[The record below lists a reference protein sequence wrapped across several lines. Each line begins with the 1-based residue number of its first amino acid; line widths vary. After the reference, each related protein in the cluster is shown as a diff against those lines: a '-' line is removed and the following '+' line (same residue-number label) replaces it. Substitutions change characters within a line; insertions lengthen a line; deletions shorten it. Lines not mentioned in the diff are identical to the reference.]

1 MKAPLHKGLFNF
13 VDETVL
19 KRYNSAMNEQGVKEL
34 PILLDLFLTF
44 AKIGAFTFGGGYAML
59 SVIDS
64 ICVDKKKWITHDEMM
79 DVTVIAESTPGP
91 ISVNCATFVGFK
103 QAGWLGGILATLG
116 VLLPSFVV
124 IYIISMFLDNFLE
137 IAVIAN
143 AFKGIKIGVGILIVD
158 AGITMLQKM
167 KKSALGVTILVC
179 SVIVM
184 LLVDIFSLS
193 FSSISL
199 MLIAASVGFVSFLLG
214 RKAGAAK

>member
-1 MKAPLHKGLFNF
+1 
-13 VDETVL
+13 
-19 KRYNSAMNEQGVKEL
+19 MNEQGVKEL

-116 VLLPSFVV
+116 VILPSFVV

-143 AFKGIKIGVGILIVD
+143 AFKGIKIGVGVLIVD

-199 MLIAASVGFVSFLLG
+199 MLIAAAVGFVSFLLG

>member
-1 MKAPLHKGLFNF
+1 
-13 VDETVL
+13 
-19 KRYNSAMNEQGVKEL
+19 MNEQGVKEL

-116 VLLPSFVV
+116 VILPSFVV

-167 KKSALGVTILVC
+167 QKNALGVTILVC

-199 MLIAASVGFVSFLLG
+199 MLIAAAVGFVSFLLG